1 MLKPRN
7 KPYTNTL
14 ALIKTK
20 SNLYTF
26 KNTEQNNYKAS
37 DLETKSMLY
46 LIGMHKE
53 KEQIETIVVDCFN
66 DVTGIN
72 TVENNL
78 WDIQS
83 KNHSVMNPQKI
94 GKSLFTLFDNFES
107 SVNFLEYIL
116 FIPKLKPTYLID
128 STLNSYGSSN
138 IVKKTLVR
146 VENGL
151 KAEFERVHSKQPDV
165 TSLKKFMDLVI
176 YVQDFKR
183 VNSYIKQITKF
194 KSNTI
199 KSEEFYKSI
208 FDEIRNVQASKKN
221 SFIEGSSIKTIS
233 DVLLFNRHLH
243 KKDIH
248 TLIINRFVGG
258 DLFAINTVPI
268 PFLEILNEY
277 TDFQDQQ
284 DLIVECNSNICKSF
298 FNKNDNKRF
307 WRVTE
312 SIISELNSDSKQG
325 IKNIYNQINGDK
337 LKLPF
342 LDKESLLFLIS
353 TIKNGWNDEN

>member
-1 MLKPRN
+1 
-7 KPYTNTL
+7 
-14 ALIKTK
+14 
-20 SNLYTF
+20 LYTF

-72 TVENNL
+72 YTQSNL

-83 KNHSVMNPQKI
+83 KNHSVMNPKKI

-107 SVNFLEYIL
+107 SINFLEYIL
-116 FIPKLKPTYLID
+116 FIPKLEPTYLVD
-128 STLNSYGSSN
+128 SSLNSYGSTN
-138 IVKKTLVR
+138 IVSKTLVR

-151 KAEFERVHSKQPDV
+151 KEEYERVHRKKPD
-165 TSLKKFMDLVI
+165 TIRLKGFMGLVI
-176 YVQDFKR
+176 YVQDYKR

-199 KSEEFYKSI
+199 KSEVFYKSI

-221 SFIEGSSIKTIS
+221 SFIEEETIKTIS

-258 DLFAINTVPI
+258 DLFAINTIPV
-268 PFLEILNEY
+268 PFLEVLNEY
-277 TDFQDQQ
+277 KDIQDQK
-284 DLIVECNSNICKSF
+284 DLLVDCNSNICKSF

-312 SIISELNSDSKQG
+312 SIISELNHDSSQG
-325 IKNIYNQINGDK
+325 IKAIYNQINGDK

-342 LDKESLLFLIS
+342 LDQESLLFLIS
-353 TIKNGWNDEN
+353 TIKNGWNDED